1 MRNAPTLLGSSINT
15 WCISSAAI
23 WGSSGTF
30 KRYRLAGGSMSL
42 WVRRCLELLLFVS
55 YKPLGCDL
63 FPHTTLKMLNL
74 VRSQKTKPGR
84 ASTAILGFL
93 LRPAAVI
100 AGSPPMDSNSLK
112 PQVKLTFSFKFFL
125 VMAFTTASER

>member
-1 MRNAPTLLGSSINT
+1 
-15 WCISSAAI
+15 
-23 WGSSGTF
+23 
-30 KRYRLAGGSMSL
+30 MSL

-84 ASTAILGFL
+84 ALTAILGFL
-93 LRPAAVI
+93 LR
-100 AGSPPMDSNSLK
+100 PMDSNSLK
-112 PQVKLTFSFKFFL
+112 PQVKLTFSFKLFL